1 MNEYL
6 FSFLSGLLQGFTEF
20 LPVSSSG
27 HLALLHNIFG
37 FSEPHLA
44 FDILLHSG
52 TAAAVAIVYKDAVK
66 RLFASALSVIKKLFT
81 GGFSYKACDGEEKLC
96 VMILVSTL
104 PLAAGIFISGGVSAL
119 AASNRAVGILLMINA
134 AVLTAGCAAKRRAG
148 EKTIVSAGIKSAL
161 IIGILQ
167 LFAAAPGI
175 SRSGVT
181 IAGGLIAGLSGEDAV
196 KYSFLLSLPAT
207 VGANIVNIK
216 DLAGAGSA
224 PGLIPCVIGTLTATL
239 AGLCAIKLIKR
250 ISKKTNFGI
259 FAVYCFAA
267 GAAAYLHG

>member
-27 HLALLHNIFG
+27 HLAILHNVFG

-44 FDILLHSG
+44 FDILLHFG
-52 TAAAVAIVYKDAVK
+52 TAAAVAIVYKDDIK
-66 RLFASALSVIKKLFT
+66 RLLPSAASIIKKVFT
-81 GGFSYKACDGEEKLC
+81 GRFSYKACDGEEKLC
-96 VMILVSTL
+96 VMIFVSTL
-104 PLAAGIFISGGVSAL
+104 PLAAGIFIGDGVSVI
-119 AASNRAVGILLMINA
+119 AASNKAVGILLMINA
-134 AVLTAGCAAKRRAG
+134 AVLSAGCAAKRRAG
-148 EKTIVSAGIKSAL
+148 RKTIVSAGIKSAV

-167 LFAAAPGI
+167 LFAAAPGV
-175 SRSGVT
+175 SRSGIT
-181 IAGGLIAGLSGEDAV
+181 ITGGLMAGLSGEDAV

-207 VGANIVNIK
+207 VGANIVNVK

-224 PGLIPCVIGTLTATL
+224 PGLLPCVIGTLTATV

-259 FAVYCFAA
+259 FAVYCFAV
-267 GAAAYLHG
+267 GAAAYIHG